1 MEMGVIRNNDWKGR
15 LVVSSLSEFIDLF
28 SLDVD
33 DNIETF
39 AWDEHQFVGEWDGT
53 VYDTERVR
61 ATVAEIIG
69 LRDRIHE
76 LDTDDKTLI
85 GI

>member
-1 MEMGVIRNNDWKGR
+1 MGIIRNNDWKGR
-15 LVVSSLSEFIDLF
+15 LVVGSLSEFIDLF

-61 ATVAEIIG
+61 ATVTEIIG

-76 LDTDDKTLI
+76 LDTDDKILTSI
-85 GI
+85 